1 MTMAKPTTLTEM
13 NTGEALY
20 PVTLA
25 SLVRT
30 ADGGNVD
37 EGLAKAGR
45 ALFIELWKEA
55 CAYYER
61 VFKVSVGRYDPSLA
75 KPFVMNRIEMNFQ
88 EAWLVYELSFR
99 NALSLSSTVTTG
111 TSPTPMAS
119 GAFLYYRMAGLRTVF
134 PVTAYRAGGRG
145 LSCHAM
151 FAYSSIESFRA
162 IRFTDYEVYSS
173 TFAGCAALHTVVF
186 TKSTS
191 KRKFTSTFGR
201 CRSLVT
207 VEIANLCEDISFADS
222 PLLSRESISYM
233 VAHRHGEDPFTMTV
247 HPDVYAKLTG
257 DTTNAA
263 AAALTEEEAA
273 AWQQVIATAAEKNI
287 TFATI

>member
-1 MTMAKPTTLTEM
+1 M

-20 PVTLA
+20 PMTLA

-30 ADGGNVD
+30 ADGGDVED
-37 EGLAKAGR
+37 ALGKAGR
-45 ALFIELWKEA
+45 ELFIDMWKEA

-75 KPFVMNRIEMNFQ
+75 KPFVLNRIEMNFQ

-99 NALSLSSTVTTG
+99 NALSLSSTMTTS

-119 GAFLYYRMAGLRTVF
+119 GAYLYYKMAGLRTVF
-134 PVTAYRAGGRG
+134 PVTAYRSGGHG
-145 LSCHAM
+145 LSCYAM

-173 TFAGCAALHTVVF
+173 TFAGCAALHTVIF
-186 TKSTS
+186 TKSAV
-191 KRKFTSTFGR
+191 KRKFTSTFAG
-201 CRSLVT
+201 CRALVR

-222 PLLSRESISYM
+222 PLLSLDSISYM
-233 VAHRHGEDPFTMTV
+233 ATHRCGTDPFTITV
-247 HPDVYAKLTG
+247 HPYVYAKLTG
-257 DTTNAA
+257 DTSYAA
-263 AAALTEEEAA
+263 AAELTKEELAQWA
-273 AWQQVIATAAEKNI
+273 QILAYAAEKNI